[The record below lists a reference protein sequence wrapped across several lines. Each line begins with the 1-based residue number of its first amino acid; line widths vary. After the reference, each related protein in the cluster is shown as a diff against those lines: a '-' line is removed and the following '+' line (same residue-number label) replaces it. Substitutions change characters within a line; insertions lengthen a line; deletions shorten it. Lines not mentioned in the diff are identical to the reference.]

1 MFQPLSCCLPWPST
15 ERLSQ
20 TSSLLCGWWLK
31 TVPVVWGIISK
42 VLSWKR
48 KCLGQLEGE
57 LLVLGPQGALLCAV
71 WEHRLLILLPLPLGC
86 VYLKLPPP
94 PWGCMPKTS
103 GKALGATRE
112 QAQHLVAGTAVV
124 MSPGL
129 RAQESGSLA
138 RTVGGVGKEL
148 LLCLWQSYNYC
159 LLWWFLSLLPFLL
172 VNLFPL
178 VSSTQRPL
186 EKNRLDSQA
195 AGLTPQRTLGALRGL
210 FSSSGSGES
219 GGDRCF

>member
-1 MFQPLSCCLPWPST
+1 MFQPPSCCLPWPST

-20 TSSLLCGWWLK
+20 TSSLLCGRWLK
-31 TVPVVWGIISK
+31 TVPVVRGIICK

-57 LLVLGPQGALLCAV
+57 LPVLVPQGALLCAV
-71 WEHRLLILLPLPLGC
+71 GEHRLLIPLPLSLSC

-94 PWGCMPKTS
+94 PWGCKPRTS
-103 GKALGATRE
+103 GRALGTTRE
-112 QAQHLVAGTAVV
+112 RAWHLVAGTAVA
-124 MSPGL
+124 MSTGL
-129 RAQESGSLA
+129 RAQESGILA
-138 RTVGGVGKEL
+138 RTVGGIGKEL

-159 LLWWFLSLLPFLL
+159 LLLWFLSLLPFLL

-186 EKNRLDSQA
+186 GKKRLDSQA
-195 AGLTPQRTLGALRGL
+195 TGWTPHRT
-210 FSSSGSGES
+210 
-219 GGDRCF
+219 